1 MSLAPTFEI
10 GVWNAWILMVY
21 ILVHIFLLSLIFK
34 DAMKKRGASGNIPY
48 SKVEKSANIFRQA
61 ILILTFIYSIFLP
74 LQLGT
79 TWFYAGLA
87 VYLVGLITYTIVMV
101 NWASSPPDEPV
112 TRGLYRYSRHPQ
124 YLTQFL
130 IFIGVGIAS
139 ASWIFLLLEIVT
151 MILINI
157 VVIPEEDFC
166 LEKYTNA
173 YREYTNRTP
182 RWIGIPK

>member
-1 MSLAPTFEI
+1 MSLIPAFEI
-10 GVWNAWILMVY
+10 GVWNTWILMVY

-34 DAMKKRGASGNIPY
+34 DAMKKREAPSDIPHT
-48 SKVEKSANIFRQA
+48 KLERSANIFRQI

-74 LQLGT
+74 LQLET
-79 TWFYAGLA
+79 AWFYAGLA
-87 VYLVGLITYTIVMV
+87 VYLIGLITYTIVMV
-101 NWASSPPDEPV
+101 NWVSSPPDEPV

-130 IFIGVGIAS
+130 IFIGAGIAS
-139 ASWIFLLLEIVT
+139 ASWIFLLLETVT

-157 VVIPEEDFC
+157 VVTPEESFC
-166 LEKYTNA
+166 LEKYGDA

>member
-1 MSLAPTFEI
+1 MTLIPVFEI
-10 GVWNAWILMVY
+10 GLWNAWILMVY
-21 ILVHIFLLSLIFK
+21 ILVHASLLSLLFK
-34 DAMKKRGASGNIPY
+34 DAMKKREASGNIPY
-48 SKVEKSANIFRQA
+48 TKVEKSANIFRQA

-79 TWFYAGLA
+79 TWFYTGLA

-101 NWASSPPDEPV
+101 NWATSPPDEPV
-112 TRGLYRYSRHPQ
+112 TKGPYRYSRHPQ

-130 IFIGVGIAS
+130 MFIGVGIAS

-151 MILINI
+151 MVLINI
-157 VVIPEEDFC
+157 VVIPEENFY
-166 LEKYTNA
+166 LEKYGGA
-173 YREYTNRTP
+173 YREYMNRTP

>member
-1 MSLAPTFEI
+1 MSLAPAFEI
-10 GVWNAWILMVY
+10 GVWNACILMVY
-21 ILVHIFLLSLIFK
+21 TLVHIFLLSLIFR

-48 SKVEKSANIFRQA
+48 TKVEKSANIFRQA

-79 TWFYAGLA
+79 TWFYTGLA

-130 IFIGVGIAS
+130 MFIGVGIAS

-151 MILINI
+151 MVLINI
-157 VVIPEEDFC
+157 VVIPEENFC
-166 LEKYTNA
+166 LEKYGDA
-173 YREYTNRTP
+173 YREYMNRTP

>member
-1 MSLAPTFEI
+1 MSLAPAFEI
-10 GVWNAWILMVY
+10 GVWNTWILMVY
-21 ILVHIFLLSLIFK
+21 TLLHTFLLSLIFK
-34 DAMKKRGASGNIPY
+34 DAMKKRRAPGNIPY
-48 SKVEKSANIFRQA
+48 TKVEKSTNIFRQA

-79 TWFYAGLA
+79 AWFYAGLA
-87 VYLVGLITYTIVMV
+87 VYLVGLLTYTIVMV
-101 NWASSPPDEPV
+101 NWASSPPNEPV

-130 IFIGVGIAS
+130 MFIGVGIAS
-139 ASWIFLLLEIVT
+139 ASWIFLSLEIVII
-151 MILINI
+151 ILVSII
-157 VVIPEEDFC
+157 ITTEEDFC
-166 LEKYTNA
+166 LEKYANT

>member
-1 MSLAPTFEI
+1 MSLIPAFEI
-10 GVWNAWILMVY
+10 GVWNTWILMVY
-21 ILVHIFLLSLIFK
+21 TLVHTFLLSLIFK
-34 DAMKKRGASGNIPY
+34 DAVKKRGAPGDIPY
-48 SKVEKSANIFRQA
+48 TRVERSATIFRQ
-61 ILILTFIYSIFLP
+61 IIFILTFIYSIFLP

-130 IFIGVGIAS
+130 IFISAGIAS
-139 ASWIFLLLEIVT
+139 ASWFFLLLEIVT

-157 VVIPEEDFC
+157 VVNPEEDFC
-166 LEKYTNA
+166 LEKYANA
-173 YREYTNRTP
+173 YRKYMNRTP

>member
-1 MSLAPTFEI
+1 MSLAPAFEI

-21 ILVHIFLLSLIFK
+21 ILVHASLLSLLFK
-34 DAMKKRGASGNIPY
+34 DAMKEREASGNIPY
-48 SKVEKSANIFRQA
+48 TKIEKSANIFRQA
-61 ILILTFIYSIFLP
+61 ILVLTFIYSIFLP

-101 NWASSPPDEPV
+101 NWATSPPDEPV
-112 TRGLYRYSRHPQ
+112 TKGLHRYSRHPQ
-124 YLTQFL
+124 YLTQSL
-130 IFIGVGIAS
+130 MFIGVGIAS
-139 ASWIFLLLEIVT
+139 ASWIILSLEIVT

-157 VVIPEEDFC
+157 VVTPEESFC
-166 LEKYTNA
+166 LEKYGDA
-173 YREYTNRTP
+173 YREYINRTP

>member
-1 MSLAPTFEI
+1 MSLIPAFEI

-21 ILVHIFLLSLIFK
+21 TLAHIFLLSLIFK
-34 DAMKKRGASGNIPY
+34 DAMKKRKASGNILY
-48 SKVEKSANIFRQA
+48 TKIEKSANIFRQI

-74 LQLGT
+74 LKLGT

-101 NWASSPPDEPV
+101 NWTSSSPDEPA

-130 IFIGVGIAS
+130 MFIGAGIAS
-139 ASWIFLLLEIVT
+139 ASWFFLLLEIVT

-166 LEKYTNA
+166 LEKYGDA
-173 YREYTNRTP
+173 YREYVNITP
-182 RWIGIPK
+182 RWI

>member
-1 MSLAPTFEI
+1 MSLAPAFEI

-21 ILVHIFLLSLIFK
+21 TLVHTFLLSLIFRN
-34 DAMKKRGASGNIPY
+34 AMKKRRASGNIPY
-48 SKVEKSANIFRQA
+48 TKVEKSSNILRQA

-79 TWFYAGLA
+79 SWFYAGLA

-112 TRGLYRYSRHPQ
+112 TRGIYRYSRHPQ

-130 IFIGVGIAS
+130 MFIGVGIAS
-139 ASWIFLLLEIVT
+139 ASWILLLLEIVT

-157 VVIPEEDFC
+157 AVIPEEDFC
-166 LEKYTNA
+166 LEKYGDT
-173 YREYTNRTP
+173 YREYMNRTP